1 MAVYVD
7 DMNLPADVANG
18 SKVVSSS
25 WSHLMA
31 DSHEELMAAAAKLRL
46 NPKWIQYPGTPKEHF
61 DLTSGKR
68 AQAIHRQI
76 AEPITWR
83 QSGEL
88 YAAKVQAQQAQQ
100 AQAERE
106 RLDRAAGMAYR
117 EGEFGKAREILAE
130 AMGKHPGQSQLWTSR
145 LARVEEAAGKS
156 RPQPS
161 PLPEPGVHRDGGT
174 TTAGRFGLFDR
185 APDPGPEHYCPGCTS
200 YSERDGKT
208 YVHGPKIAEDQ
219 AECQGCGVL
228 RSMGLPVPRET
239 EPQAVQIE
247 AGA

>member
-7 DMNLPADVANG
+7 DMQLPADVPNG
-18 SKVVSSS
+18 SKVVSST

-31 DSHEELMAAAAKLRL
+31 DTHEELMEAAAKLRL

-68 AQAIHRQI
+68 QQAIHRQI

-88 YAAKVQAQQAQQ
+88 YAAKVQVQQAQD
-100 AQAERE
+100 ERE
-106 RLDRAAGMAYR
+106 KLDRAAGVAYR
-117 EGEFGKAREILAE
+117 DGEFDRAREILAE
-130 AMGKHPGQSQLWTSR
+130 AMGKHPGQGGLWTSR
-145 LARVEEAAGKS
+145 LARVEAAAKS
-156 RPQPS
+156 RPEPS

-174 TTAGRFGLFDR
+174 TTAGRFGRFDR
-185 APDPGPEHYCPGCTS
+185 APDPGPGHYCPGCTT
-200 YSERDGKT
+200 YSERDGRQ
-208 YVHGPKIAEDQ
+208 YAHGPQIGEHQ

-228 RSMGLPVPRET
+228 RSMSLPVPQEAGH
-239 EPQAVQIE
+239 QAAAIE
-247 AGA
+247 AGS